1 MGLGF
6 RAQGLNSGPWT
17 LNLNKLQTLKS
28 QQCSRQP
35 FTHLDSNR
43 NCWWDKGKIYLG
55 EKTSQDF
62 VMPDALPSPGRAA
75 FFEILGMVMN
85 HIVQY
90 LEMDMKCKKKR
101 KSAVLTSA
109 ASTEEITVT
118 LKSPNQKDVCC
129 SKRLRTVQQRSKF
142 PSPKNL
148 LSLKYPKRGMSL

>member
-43 NCWWDKGKIYLG
+43 NPWWDKGKIYFG

-62 VMPDALPSPGRAA
+62 VMPDALPSPVFGNGY
-75 FFEILGMVMN
+75 E
-85 HIVQY
+85 VQ
-90 LEMDMKCKKKR
+90 KKR

-118 LKSPNQKDVCC
+118 LKSSNQKDVFC
-129 SKRLRTVQQRSKF
+129 SKCLQTVQQRSKF